1 MENYF
6 LVHEKLFVSYGLFN
20 GEKFQCTCSYNGY
33 VLYFLQSSVNSSD
46 STKDNK
52 LEQCPVVPSISG
64 KDECVGGNELEGQIE
79 NGISDK
85 SKGISD
91 KKPSSEK
98 KKKHKG
104 KKNNESSN
112 VPNVA
117 EALQPGNIIYP
128 EVSERSNVKGHSDY
142 GGQKQ
147 DVRPKSGNRRGNP
160 NRDQRGQGQMPQN
173 PTGQSQSLL
182 GQYRQNS
189 GNQGQNQQG
198 RNTPGG
204 RGGNS
209 RGKLYI
215 YLYFQYF
222 N

>member
-1 MENYF
+1 MYK
-6 LVHEKLFVSYGLFN
+6 VV
-20 GEKFQCTCSYNGY
+20 TMDTTMY

-46 STKDNK
+46 SSKDNK
-52 LEQCPVVPSISG
+52 LEQFPVVPSISA

-79 NGISDK
+79 N
-85 SKGISD
+85 GISD

-112 VPNVA
+112 VA
-117 EALQPGNIIYP
+117 EALQPGNIICP

-147 DVRPKSGNRRGNP
+147 DVRPKSGNRRGKP

-173 PTGQSQSLL
+173 PTGQGQSPL

-204 RGGNS
+204 RGG
-209 RGKLYI
+209 KLYI